1 MDRTTSPASTY
12 CSQFSPLRR
21 SQRLIDKE
29 NRNLQKIPPKSRS
42 PQLFGET
49 EDDFGEL
56 LCQQQKPSSKVLHLR
71 PAEKVVHLKASD
83 KAVSLKPVNKILH
96 LKPSVRISHPKAQD
110 EVKKPADKTLK
121 DQKEVPRKNK
131 QTKRKPGPKPKE
143 PAKKKLTKLQSTFS
157 DDHAGTSP
165 SPSKLPTQYPAHF
178 VHQLPPVEPASSLV
192 PHRPFSAP
200 ADQLRELCATP
211 EEGMIPSPL
220 AFGSESSMNLSLSDS
235 IGDIFGTKDIG
246 NILTM
251 ALPRQY
257 ILVDEHLPAV
267 ATMLNVEL
275 ERLRNV
281 LDITLALSH
290 EQLLTFPIKQER
302 EDLEDQT
309 H

>member
-29 NRNLQKIPPKSRS
+29 NRDLQKIPPKSRS

-56 LCQQQKPSSKVLHLR
+56 LCQQQKPSSKILHLKL
-71 PAEKVVHLKASD
+71 AEKVVHLKASD
-83 KAVSLKPVNKILH
+83 KVESLKPANKILH
-96 LKPSVRISHPKAQD
+96 LKPSVRISHLKTQ
-110 EVKKPADKTLK
+110 EVKKPADKMLK
-121 DQKEVPRKNK
+121 DQKNVSRKNK
-131 QTKRKPGPKPKE
+131 QTKRKPGPKPKQ
-143 PAKKKLTKLQSTFS
+143 PAKKKFTKLQSIS

-178 VHQLPPVEPASSLV
+178 VHQLPPVETGTSLV
-192 PHRPFSAP
+192 THRPFSAP
-200 ADQLRELCATP
+200 ADHLRELCATP
-211 EEGMIPSPL
+211 EEEMIPSPL

-235 IGDIFGTKDIG
+235 IGDIFGTKDIS

-251 ALPRQY
+251 AQPRQY

-267 ATMLNVEL
+267 ATMLNVDL

-290 EQLLTFPIKQER
+290 EQLLNFPIKQER
-302 EDLEDQT
+302 EDLDDQT